1 MLVRFDSKV
10 GTFSMFEKD
19 ARTMIKLMGHSDTIP
34 GAILGADVEKTLQV
48 FQTSLNEAAQ
58 QETQHLPPKQA
69 DEEAEEKVSVN
80 RRAYPMLE
88 LLKKAAKQQE
98 TVMWDFD
105 EKLV

>member
-34 GAILGADVEKTLQV
+34 GAVLGAEAEKTLQT
-48 FQTSLNEAAQ
+48 FQTNLNEVAK
-58 QETQHLPPKQA
+58 QENQHLAPKQD
-69 DEEAEEKVSVN
+69 DEASEEQVSIN

-88 LLKKAAKQQE
+88 LLKKAAKQTE
-98 TVMWDFD
+98 TVMWEFD
-105 EKLV
+105 NKLV

>member
-19 ARTMIKLMGHSDTIP
+19 ARNMIKLMGHSDTIP
-34 GAILGADVEKTLQV
+34 GAILGADIEKTLQL
-48 FQTSLNEAAQ
+48 FQTNLTEASKLEGQ
-58 QETQHLPPKQA
+58 QAAPKKDD
-69 DEEAEEKVSVN
+69 DEEEAVPVN
-80 RRAYPMLE
+80 RRAYPLLE
-88 LLKKAAKQQE
+88 LLKKAAKHTE

>member
-34 GAILGADVEKTLQV
+34 GAILGADVEKTLQT
-48 FQTSLNEAAQ
+48 FQTGLSEAAK
-58 QETQHLPPKQA
+58 QENQHIAPKH
-69 DEEAEEKVSVN
+69 DEETEENVSVN

-88 LLKKAAKQQE
+88 LLKKAATQKE
-98 TVMWDFD
+98 IVMWDFD
-105 EKLV
+105 RKLV

>member
-19 ARTMIKLMGHSDTIP
+19 ARTMIKLMGHSDKIP
-34 GAILGADVEKTLQV
+34 GAILGAEAEKTLQI
-48 FQTSLNEAAQ
+48 FQTGLSEAAKQ
-58 QETQHLPPKQA
+58 DNQHAAPKH
-69 DEEAEEKVSVN
+69 DDDAEETVSVN

-88 LLKKAAKQQE
+88 LLKKAAKQKE

>member
-34 GAILGADVEKTLQV
+34 GAILGADVEKTLQI
-48 FQTSLNEAAQ
+48 FQTGLSETAK
-58 QETQHLPPKQA
+58 QENQHIAPKH
-69 DEEAEEKVSVN
+69 DEETEENVSVN

-88 LLKKAAKQQE
+88 LLKKAATQKE
-98 TVMWDFD
+98 IVMWDFD
-105 EKLV
+105 RKLV

>member
-10 GTFSMFEKD
+10 GAFSMFEKD

-34 GAILGADVEKTLQV
+34 GAILGADVEKTLQT
-48 FQTSLNEAAQ
+48 FQTSLNEVAK
-58 QETQHLPPKQA
+58 QETQDRSTKSD
-69 DEEAEEKVSVN
+69 DEEAEESVSVN

-88 LLKKAAKQQE
+88 LLKKAAKHTE